1 MLWSFTSRNATL
13 VTLIRKNPRYEKMI
27 LEEVLGKFPSHE
39 MMVKYSKDIEDLTQ
53 GNFAIIGQN
62 QSP

>member
-39 MMVKYSKDIEDLTQ
+39 MMVKDSKDIEV
-53 GNFAIIGQN
+53 
-62 QSP
+62 